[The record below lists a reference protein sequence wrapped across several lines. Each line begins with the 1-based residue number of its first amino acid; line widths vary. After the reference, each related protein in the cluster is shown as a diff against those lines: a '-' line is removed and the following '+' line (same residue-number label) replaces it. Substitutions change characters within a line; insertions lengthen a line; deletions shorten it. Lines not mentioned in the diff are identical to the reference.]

1 MFNKDAIVSKVLKTF
16 ANHFISDYGTLE
28 KFEVDSKKK
37 SINLTVMLQGE
48 LNELN
53 LQLFDYEI
61 IFEAEKAYLLF
72 DSMHSSRQWLNL
84 LYQNILTRKELKIE
98 IPANLAKPLKMF
110 I

>member
-1 MFNKDAIVSKVLKTF
+1 MFSKDAIVSKVLKTF
-16 ANHFISDYGTLE
+16 ANHFISAYGTLE
-28 KFEVDSKKK
+28 TFQVNSQDK

-61 IFEAEKAYLLF
+61 NFEHEKAYLVF
-72 DSMHSSRQWLNL
+72 SSMHASRQWINL
-84 LYQNILTRKELKIE
+84 LYQNILSQKELKIE